1 MEFFSV
7 ITVDVSLQRKAE
19 TWFESITETGSLL
32 CFCLA
37 PLHHGMFLQV
47 LAYFNAFLF
56 VAWRLLKLTLSNTII
71 NITKS
76 QNPVTNHSDCYCSNH
91 GNQKLSILKE
101 LSVWP
106 NNCKRLKWSRQ
117 QRTNRTGRH
126 TNTGINT
133 DIPRLGWGPYQ
144 CLFGVQYLV

>member
-1 MEFFSV
+1 MGTSSNALWEMEFFSV

-19 TWFESITETGSLL
+19 TFESITETGSLL

-47 LAYFNAFLF
+47 LAYFNAFCLLHGIR
-56 VAWRLLKLTLSNTII
+56 VIYSRLLKLTLSNTII

-91 GNQKLSILKE
+91 GNQKLSH
-101 LSVWP
+101 P
-106 NNCKRLKWSRQ
+106 
-117 QRTNRTGRH
+117 
-126 TNTGINT
+126 
-133 DIPRLGWGPYQ
+133 
-144 CLFGVQYLV
+144 